1 MNETKAKILDAASSL
16 FLAGGAAAL
25 SVRAIAKHAGVS
37 TIGIYSHFQGKQ
49 GILDT
54 LYIQGFQLVEQAMS
68 GGIDNYIDGCIDD
81 CINDKAIS
89 AADELNNSIA
99 LVMLA
104 ARNYLELAE
113 THEAHYKLIF
123 GEENGSYSPSKEAKQ
138 ASIEAFKALT
148 SVTTT
153 ILPPTAST
161 EEQQSAAMQI
171 WALTHGFVSLKHHA
185 VSAIIDNTHW
195 KNQALVAIE
204 LQAKAIQ
211 TASLPDTR

>member
-1 MNETKAKILDAASSL
+1 MKDTKTKILEAASSL

-25 SVRAIAKHAGVS
+25 SVRAIAKSAGVS

-49 GILDT
+49 GILDA

-68 GGIDNYIDGCIDD
+68 NGIAPCTNDPVSDD
-81 CINDKAIS
+81 SNAQ
-89 AADELNNSIA
+89 
-99 LVMLA
+99 VMLA

-123 GEENGSYSPSKEAKQ
+123 GEVNGSYSPSREAKQ
-138 ASIEAFKALT
+138 ASIEAFKVLT
-148 SVTTT
+148 AVVASLLPTTAT
-153 ILPPTAST
+153 TD
-161 EEQQSAAMQI
+161 EQQSAAMQI

-185 VSAIIDNTHW
+185 VSGMMDNSDWKEKALAAIG
-195 KNQALVAIE
+195 

-211 TASLPDTR
+211 AAA

>member
-1 MNETKAKILDAASSL
+1 MNEPKAKILNAASSL

-37 TIGIYSHFQGKQ
+37 TIGIYSHFHGKQ

-81 CINDKAIS
+81 KAIS
-89 AADELNNSIA
+89 AADELNNSVA
-99 LVMLA
+99 RVMLA

-148 SVTTT
+148 SVTTI

-195 KNQALVAIE
+195 KNQALVAIK

>member
-1 MNETKAKILDAASSL
+1 MNEPKAKILNAASSL

-37 TIGIYSHFQGKQ
+37 TIGIYSHFHGKQ

-54 LYIQGFQLVEQAMS
+54 LYIQGFQLVELAMS

-81 CINDKAIS
+81 KAIS

-99 LVMLA
+99 RVMLA
-104 ARNYLELAE
+104 AGNYLELAE

-123 GEENGSYSPSKEAKQ
+123 GEENGSYLPSKEAKQ
-138 ASIEAFKALT
+138 ASVEAFKGLT

-153 ILPPTAST
+153 LLPPTAST
-161 EEQQSAAMQI
+161 KEQQSAAMQI
-171 WALTHGFVSLKHHA
+171 WALAHGFVSLKHHA
-185 VSAIIDNTHW
+185 VSAMIDNTDW

>member
-99 LVMLA
+99 RVMLA

-148 SVTTT
+148 SVTTI

-195 KNQALVAIE
+195 KNQALVAIK

>member
-1 MNETKAKILDAASSL
+1 MNEPKAKILNAASSL

-37 TIGIYSHFQGKQ
+37 TIGIYSHFHGKQ

-81 CINDKAIS
+81 KAIS

-99 LVMLA
+99 RVMLA

-148 SVTTT
+148 SVTTI

-195 KNQALVAIE
+195 KNQALVAIK

>member
-1 MNETKAKILDAASSL
+1 MNEPKAKILDAASSL

-68 GGIDNYIDGCIDD
+68 GGIDNYIDGHIDD
-81 CINDKAIS
+81 FIDDKAIS
-89 AADELNNSIA
+89 ANDELNDSIA
-99 LVMLA
+99 RVMLA
-104 ARNYLELAE
+104 AGNYLELAE

-153 ILPPTAST
+153 LLPPTAST

-185 VSAIIDNTHW
+185 VSAMIDNTDW

>member
-1 MNETKAKILDAASSL
+1 MKDTKTKILEAASNL

-25 SVRAIAKHAGVS
+25 SVRAIAKSAGVS

-49 GILDT
+49 GILDA

-68 GGIDNYIDGCIDD
+68 NGIAPCT
-81 CINDKAIS
+81 NDS
-89 AADELNNSIA
+89 NDQ
-99 LVMLA
+99 VMLA

-123 GEENGSYSPSKEAKQ
+123 GEVNGSYSPSREAKQ
-138 ASIEAFKALT
+138 ASIEAFKVLT
-148 SVTTT
+148 AVVASLLPTTA
-153 ILPPTAST
+153 TAD
-161 EEQQSAAMQI
+161 EQQSAAMQI

-185 VSAIIDNTHW
+185 VSGMMDNSDWKEKALAAIG
-195 KNQALVAIE
+195 

-211 TASLPDTR
+211 AAA

>member
-1 MNETKAKILDAASSL
+1 MNEPKAKILDAASSL

-99 LVMLA
+99 RVMLA

-153 ILPPTAST
+153 LLPPTAST
-161 EEQQSAAMQI
+161 EE
-171 WALTHGFVSLKHHA
+171 LTHGFVSLKHHA
-185 VSAIIDNTHW
+185 VSAMIDNTDW